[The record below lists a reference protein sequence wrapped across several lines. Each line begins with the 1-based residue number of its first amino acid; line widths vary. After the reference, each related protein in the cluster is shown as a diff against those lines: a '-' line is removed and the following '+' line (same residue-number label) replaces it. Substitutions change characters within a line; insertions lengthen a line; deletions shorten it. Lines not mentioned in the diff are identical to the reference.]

1 MGAPIGYERAAAA
14 LRAALTFGIHP
25 SLEGIQALASELG
38 SPHDSYASIQV
49 TGTNGKTS
57 VTRITAALLEA
68 HGLHTGVFVSPDLGH
83 YTERIEV
90 DGRLVSDEM
99 FATAVETALAAAEA
113 ARAHGSA
120 DPVTEFELLTAA
132 ALWLFRD
139 AGCSHAVLEVG
150 MGGRWD
156 ATSVVSPVVS
166 VITGVGLDH
175 TEHLGDTREAI
186 AFDKAHVIKPGS
198 VAILGPGTAG
208 VEDVFNNR
216 AEATGCPLWAVRADA
231 DLSPCAED
239 RTVRVSVESAAAA
252 PGGVSRFAVRGM
264 HTVYDDLEVHA
275 PAYQAS
281 NVATAIAA
289 AEAAL
294 GQALRPDQVRTAVA
308 GIGFPGRFEILS
320 HDPLVIADGSHNP
333 EAAAVL
339 AEAVA
344 EQMGGERPQVL
355 LGVLVEKDA
364 RGIIEALAGVAGGW
378 AVTAPDS
385 PRAMGVEALAS
396 LVEEATGVDPAR
408 YASVSEALAALMA
421 PGAHPLVV
429 TGSLTVAGEARR
441 HLRVGR

>member
-1 MGAPIGYERAAAA
+1 MGAPFGYEQAAAA

-25 SLEGIQALASELG
+25 SLEGIRALAIELG

-57 VTRITAALLEA
+57 VTRITAALLEV
-68 HGLHTGVFVSPDLGH
+68 HGLHTGAFVSPDLGH
-83 YTERIEV
+83 YTERIEI
-90 DGRLVSDEM
+90 DGRPVPDGS
-99 FATAVETALAAAEA
+99 FATAVGAALAAAEA
-113 ARAHGSA
+113 ARAHGYA
-120 DPVTEFELLTAA
+120 DPVTEFELLTAS

-139 AGCSHAVLEVG
+139 SGCSHAVLEVG

-186 AFDKAHVIKPGS
+186 AFDKAHIIKPGA
-198 VAILGPGTAG
+198 VAIIGPGTVG
-208 VEDVFNNR
+208 VEDVFAAR
-216 AEATGCPLWAVRADA
+216 ARATGCPLWAVRADA
-231 DLSPCAED
+231 DPSPCSET
-239 RTVRVSVESAAAA
+239 RTVRVSVASAAAA

-264 HTVYDDLEVHA
+264 HAAYDDLEVCA
-275 PAYQAS
+275 PAYQAA

-294 GQALRPDQVRTAVA
+294 GQALRPDQLRTAVA

-320 HDPLVIADGSHNP
+320 RDPLLIADGSHNP

-339 AEAVA
+339 AEAIT
-344 EQMGGERPQVL
+344 EQMGEERPRVL
-355 LGVLVEKDA
+355 LGVLAEKDA
-364 RGIIEALAGVAGGW
+364 RGIVEALAGVAGGW

-385 PRAMGVEALAS
+385 PRAMGVEALAL
-396 LVEEATGVDPAR
+396 LVEEATGEIPVR
-408 YASVSEALAALMA
+408 YANVCDALGALAV
-421 PGAHPLVV
+421 PGTGPLLV
-429 TGSLTVAGEARR
+429 TGSLTMAGEARR